1 MSQQKEE
8 YNNSNARLA
17 LGTSAVIAFVMAPV
31 IVLGSVLGGYL
42 GAMVSTKVAK
52 KKYGPRDIG
61 GVMPGAILIVA
72 STATSAIIGGYAGH
86 ELTESFTSSS
96 TSQQPSIQTQNGSQ
110 ATLSPV
116 QAMLDTSIEHNG
128 RTVQLT
134 LPAA

>member
-17 LGTSAVIAFVMAPV
+17 AGALAVIAFVMAPA
-31 IVLGSVLGGYL
+31 IVLGSVVGGYL
-42 GAMVSTKVAK
+42 GSKASTKLAQ

-86 ELTESFTSSS
+86 ELTKSFTSSS
-96 TSQQPSIQTQNGSQ
+96 TNQQSSIQTQNGSQ
-110 ATLSPV
+110 AALGSV
-116 QAMLDTSIEHNG
+116 QAMLDTPIDHNG
-128 RTVQLT
+128 KTVQLT